1 MVVANVA
8 GSTPSAAAV
17 LAVNRPPVALDNGAA
32 TRQNHSVNVAFG
44 KLLANDSDPDGDP
57 FTVISVSPNT
67 PNGGTAQ
74 LGLGVVIYSPATNF
88 TGLDTY
94 TYTISDWRG
103 GTATATVEIRVLAG
117 NLPSLN
123 QVYLAPTTG
132 GFRVL
137 FAGIS
142 GYEYELQRSTD
153 LVTWITIATLT
164 APLHGILEFEDLTNL
179 PAAFYRTTAP

>member
-1 MVVANVA
+1 MLFR
-8 GSTPSAAAV
+8 S
-17 LAVNRPPVALDNGAA
+17 
-32 TRQNHSVNVAFG
+32 
-44 KLLANDSDPDGDP
+44 
-57 FTVISVSPNT
+57 
-67 PNGGTAQ
+67 
-74 LGLGVVIYSPATNF
+74 
-88 TGLDTY
+88 LDTY
-94 TYTISDWRG
+94 TYTISDGRG

-137 FAGIS
+137 FAGIP